1 MRTSDAVTHAN
12 GIWVTFSL
20 VLAIY
25 AVLGATL
32 IIVLRAMSKRWRS
45 EDGPEDEVP
54 YGPDTAPP
62 VAAR

>member
-1 MRTSDAVTHAN
+1 
-12 GIWVTFSL
+12 
-20 VLAIY
+20 
-25 AVLGATL
+25 VLGATL